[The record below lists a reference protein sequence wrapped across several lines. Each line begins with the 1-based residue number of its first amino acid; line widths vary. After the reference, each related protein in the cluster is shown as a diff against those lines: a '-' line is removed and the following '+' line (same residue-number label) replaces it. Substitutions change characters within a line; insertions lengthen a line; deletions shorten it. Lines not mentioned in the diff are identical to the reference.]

1 MELKRIAP
9 KPNADQPSLA
19 PLIPIRVIKAPA
31 RPVRARRP
39 RRLSLD
45 TFFTRVLA
53 SSLLVSLPAMV
64 ILASLMF
71 AQELQSSTDL
81 ANGRAE
87 SSATGAAER
96 IAEWVSEPASYLAQL
111 ARESIVPAGRAGPNG
126 TPLKTAVDP

>member
-9 KPNADQPSLA
+9 KPKEDQPSLA
-19 PLIPIRVIKAPA
+19 PLIPIRVLKAPA
-31 RPVRARRP
+31 RPARARRP
-39 RRLSLD
+39 RRLALD

-53 SSLLVSLPAMV
+53 SSLLISLPAMV

-87 SSATGAAER
+87 SSATVPPKGLPSGSASPPHTWR
-96 IAEWVSEPASYLAQL
+96 NWRGNPSSRSEVQDRMA
-111 ARESIVPAGRAGPNG
+111 
-126 TPLKTAVDP
+126 PL